1 MKHYL
6 LAIALVCF
14 GSLAHAEGG
23 GVQGTPTG
31 RPQRGTANAVAK
43 YQANGQLGDSR
54 ISDSGSVVTVT
65 GPLLSSA
72 TTLGDGSAAHLNGPD
87 GTAGFIHEAFNQDAI
102 NLPSLG
108 LWSAAGVR
116 GSSTPVQAGTMAGIF
131 VKGFDGVNPNSTT
144 ASKAQIAF
152 IAEDAFRSG
161 HTPININFVTQK
173 GGSSGTTNRRTFA
186 VLTSSGPFLIGN
198 LGTAGASGFLDSGT
212 TAQLQVTPD
221 TGVLHAIQ
229 SNGHLR
235 VDGELRLDRG
245 TGAGQATL
253 DGSAGGCIMLR
264 DTDDAG
270 WTECDA
276 LDGTLSCSTD
286 ADGLCD

>member
-1 MKHYL
+1 MRPFLFAALL
-6 LAIALVCF
+6 LAAAPV
-14 GSLAHAEGG
+14 GAVK
-23 GVQGTPTG
+23 VQASSGPD
-31 RPQRGTANAVAK
+31 AV
-43 YQANGQLGDSR
+43 NGQS
-54 ISDSGSVVTVT
+54 IAPATVTASGSITGGPVT
-65 GPLLSSA
+65 SSA
-72 TTLGDGSAAHLNGPD
+72 TNSSLNEGSAAFMNGPGD
-87 GTAGFIHEAFNQDAI
+87 IAGFVHEAFAQEQI
-102 NLPSLG
+102 NLPALG
-108 LWSAAGVR
+108 LWAAAGVR
-116 GSSTPVQAGTMAGIF
+116 GSSSPVQAGSVGGIF
-131 VKGFDGVNPNSTT
+131 VKAYDGVNPLLTT
-144 ASKAQIAF
+144 PSKAQVAF
-152 IAEDAFRSG
+152 IAEDTFRNG

-229 SNGHLR
+229 ANGHLR

-245 TGAGQATL
+245 TGVGQATL
-253 DGSAGGCIMLR
+253 DGSTGGCLMLR

-276 LDGTLSCSTD
+276 LDGTLTCSTD
-286 ADGLCD
+286 ADGVCD